1 MAAMRADDAVIV
13 INAGSSSIKFSMY
26 AGADL
31 QLRAKGKIENLYA
44 GQTRFTA
51 QDGAGQPSA
60 EHVWPGAPLAHGEAM
75 RYLVEY
81 AQGHLQ
87 GHRVVA
93 IGHRI
98 VHGGTDFSGPVKLD
112 EDVVARLDTLVPL
125 APLHQPHNLAPVRS
139 IFALAPHVLQVGC
152 FDTAFHTAQ
161 PPLAQAFALPPEIT
175 ERGVRRYGFHGL
187 SYEYIASVLPSLDD
201 AQAAPPPAG
210 SAAAQAGAGAL
221 GGVLPVLL
229 GGAPAAASHAAL
241 GGAAPA
247 ARHAAP
253 LAGGRVVA
261 AHLGNGASMCA
272 MHGGRSVATT
282 MGFTAVDGLPM
293 GTRCGSVDPGV
304 VLYLMD
310 ELQMGQSDIQR
321 LLYQQ
326 SGLLGVSG
334 ISSDMRTLEQS
345 GDPRA
350 RLAIELMVYR
360 IGRELGSLAAALGGL
375 DGIVFSGGI
384 GENSVALRSAV
395 CRDAAWLGVR
405 LDEAA
410 NAAGAAGAVG
420 AAGAAGAGAA
430 APDTA
435 AAAAR
440 APLPGGAFRISAAG
454 SAVPVWVVPANEELM
469 IARHA
474 QSLLEA

>member
-26 AGADL
+26 AGGDL

-51 QDGAGQPSA
+51 QDGAGRPSA
-60 EHVWPGAPLAHGEAM
+60 EHVWPGAPLAHDEAM
-75 RYLVEY
+75 RYLVGY

-98 VHGGTDFSGPVKLD
+98 VHGGTGFSGPVKLD
-112 EDVVARLDTLVPL
+112 ADVLAQLDKLVPL

-139 IFALAPHVLQVGC
+139 ILALAPQVLQVGC
-152 FDTAFHTAQ
+152 FDTAFHSTQ

-175 ERGVRRYGFHGL
+175 GRGVRRYGFHGL
-187 SYEYIASVLPSLDD
+187 SYEYIASVLPALDQ
-201 AQAAPPPAG
+201 APAARAAPAEP
-210 SAAAQAGAGAL
+210 QAGA
-221 GGVLPVLL
+221 LPVLL
-229 GGAPAAASHAAL
+229 GGAPSAAARLAAQ
-241 GGAAPA
+241 
-247 ARHAAP
+247 

-272 MHGGRSVATT
+272 LRAGRSVAST
-282 MGFTAVDGLPM
+282 MGFTAIDGLPM

-304 VLYLMD
+304 VLYLME
-310 ELQMGQSDIQR
+310 ELKMGQSDIQR

-350 RLAIELMVYR
+350 RLAIDLMVYR

-395 CRDAAWLGVR
+395 CRDAAWLGVQ
-405 LDEAA
+405 LDPAA
-410 NAAGAAGAVG
+410 NE
-420 AAGAAGAGAA
+420 AGAGPHA
-430 APDTA
+430 TA
-435 AAAAR
+435 A
-440 APLPGGAFRISAAG
+440 GAFRISAAG

>member
-31 QLRAKGKIENLYA
+31 QLRAKGKIEDLYA

-60 EHVWPGAPLAHGEAM
+60 GHVWPGAPLAHGEAM

-98 VHGGTDFSGPVKLD
+98 VHGGTEFSGPVKLD

-187 SYEYIASVLPSLDD
+187 SYEYIASVLPALDD

-210 SAAAQAGAGAL
+210 SAAAQAGAGTQ
-221 GGVLPVLL
+221 GGLSAVPPVVPVLL

-241 GGAAPA
+241 GSAAPPA

-272 MHGGRSVATT
+272 MHGGRSMAST

-293 GTRCGSVDPGV
+293 GTRCGSVDPGL

-350 RLAIELMVYR
+350 RLAIDLMVYR

-410 NAAGAAGAVG
+410 NAAGAA
-420 AAGAAGAGAA
+420 AGV
-430 APDTA
+430 
-435 AAAAR
+435 
-440 APLPGGAFRISAAG
+440 PLPGGAFRISAAG